1 MRPAL
6 TVLLMGKFRAV
17 LPESHLS
24 LALEPATLRTRLTP
38 RSGRFPPASHAFQGS
53 QGNRAR
59 GIMAQG
65 PFKQAGCW
73 SFQHKQYATRAGESP
88 PRPQSPPTAGAITWE
103 DVWGDV

>member
-17 LPESHLS
+17 LPENRLP
-24 LALEPATLRTRLTP
+24 LALEPAALRTRLIP

-59 GIMAQG
+59 GITAQG
-65 PFKQAGCW
+65 PPKQAGLLAISAQAKRNPCW
-73 SFQHKQYATRAGESP
+73 EEPTRAAK
-88 PRPQSPPTAGAITWE
+88 PTNSRSVTWE